1 MQVFEAELA
10 HTKRYDGENIQALL
24 ATRENMARC
33 LSKQNRTE
41 EALAL
46 LREIFAE
53 TRDAFGPDHF
63 ETITC
68 ALPLSIA
75 MIDSGDCAGCVQFL
89 RDNGL
94 IDAATREHGTDHECS
109 FALRR
114 TYARALYS
122 GEEPPLRDLR
132 QAVEILEEVSRMCS
146 RALGPRNPR
155 TLRSEKFLGEAREKL
170 ARAAE
175 APVARRTRSKAEES

>member
-1 MQVFEAELA
+1 MEAAYSLCTVMVE
-10 HTKRYDGENIQALL
+10 H
-24 ATRENMARC
+24 
-33 LSKQNRTE
+33 
-41 EALAL
+41 
-46 LREIFAE
+46 
-53 TRDAFGPDHF
+53 
-63 ETITC
+63 
-68 ALPLSIA
+68 
-75 MIDSGDCAGCVQFL
+75 DCAGCVQFL

-175 APVARRTRSKAEES
+175 APVARRTRSNKAEES